1 MRRLPPR
8 QLAAVIVVILLV
20 VVAISLYLVRGASQS
35 SASSGMAPAFSGPP
49 LAGKT
54 VSLDQFEG
62 KPLLLVYMT
71 DT

>member
-1 MRRLPPR
+1 
-8 QLAAVIVVILLV
+8 V

-35 SASSGMAPAFSGPP
+35 AAAGGMAPAFSGTTQ
-49 LAGKT
+49 AGKT